1 MPPSGPSKRD
11 ARIVRNLCTW
21 FDHAMRDLP
30 WRRSG
35 PPGRR
40 DPYHSLLSELMLQQT
55 QVARVIDKFNLFLQ
69 RFPTLAH
76 LAAAPLDE
84 VLALWSG
91 LGYYRRARLLHA
103 AAQSIITDHAG
114 IVPRDITTLRTIPG
128 IGPYTAGAIASI
140 AHGQRTP
147 LVDGNVVRVL
157 LRVEGR
163 GGAADEKATID
174 WTWKRAATLV
184 AQADRPGAFNEAL
197 MELGAT
203 VCTPKSPACGECPLR
218 ELCRARALGKQAEIP
233 RPKARAARQHATQT
247 CVIVHDARGRILMEE
262 RGPKGLWAG
271 LWRVLTLE
279 AHGPKAVAKALLDL
293 GINGNVRRVGKF
305 TFHTSH
311 REVEFVVWKCEEHA
325 HGAAARKSL
334 HIDSGAVVRR
344 RWVAPPDIPKMA
356 ISNADK
362 RVLRLAGVIE

>member
-1 MPPSGPSKRD
+1 
-11 ARIVRNLCTW
+11 
-21 FDHAMRDLP
+21 MRDLP

-35 PPGRR
+35 PPGQR

-76 LAAAPLDE
+76 LAAAPVED

-103 AAQSIITDHAG
+103 AAQSIATHHAG
-114 IVPRDITTLRTIPG
+114 IVPRDIATLRTIPG

-140 AHGQRTP
+140 AHGQRAP

-163 GGAADEKATID
+163 DGAADEKATID

-184 AQADRPGAFNEAL
+184 DQAENPGAFNEAM

-203 VCTPKSPACGECPLR
+203 VCVPKSPACDECPLR
-218 ELCRARALGKQAEIP
+218 EICRARALGIQADIP
-233 RPKARAARQHATQT
+233 RPKARAARQRATQT
-247 CVIVHDARGRILMEE
+247 CVIVRDARGRILMEE
-262 RGPKGLWAG
+262 RGAKGLWAG
-271 LWRVLTLE
+271 LWRVLTVE
-279 AHGPKAVAKALLDL
+279 ARGSKAVAKALHDL
-293 GINGNVRRVGKF
+293 GIKSEVRRAGKF
-305 TFHTSH
+305 IFYTSH
-311 REVEFVVWKCEEHA
+311 REVEFVVWECESRVQA
-325 HGAAARKSL
+325 ASARGALQA
-334 HIDSGAVVRR
+334 DGGTVVRR
-344 RWVAPPDIPKMA
+344 RWVAPAEIPKMA

-362 RVLRLAGVIE
+362 RVLRAAGVMQ